1 MDSRKIMLVGLGQ
14 IGNIKLGRF
23 VTAGTNAPTME
34 LFRRMWDRIIEPV
47 WNRLERERELHS

>member
-34 LFRRMWDRIIEPV
+34 ILVGCGIAS
-47 WNRLERERELHS
+47 LSQCGTG